1 MFTLTRFVDVELSKE
16 NPVDLPDI
24 ALPRMPASA
33 ATQIAGTPGSA
44 SGAGDN
50 ALRAAAAQFETAFV
64 AEMLK
69 HTGVGKMTEGFNGG
83 AGEAAFSGFLTW
95 EYAEEVTT
103 SGAFGL
109 ADRIYQS
116 LTEK

>member
-1 MFTLTRFVDVELSKE
+1 MDTPEL
-16 NPVDLPDI
+16 
-24 ALPRMPASA
+24 ALPRLPASTSVQLA
-33 ATQIAGTPGSA
+33 ITRE
-44 SGAGDN
+44 GAGGDQ

-83 AGEAAFSGFLTW
+83 PGEAAFSGFLTW
-95 EYAEEVTT
+95 EYAEEVTA

-109 ADRIYQS
+109 ADKIYSS
-116 LTEK
+116 LTQR